1 MEQNKSFLGAFFSFN
16 LAVIC
21 GIIIG
26 LVVNALATEQ
36 QPISSFLFAPTL
48 YIISSVLAASIR
60 LVFWL
65 TMERGT
71 MYEFSH
77 VIWYIIR
84 DIIVINVVILST
96 LSFIFLWET
105 YLQ

>member
-16 LAVIC
+16 LAVIS

-26 LVVNALATEQ
+26 LFVNAISTEQ
-36 QPISSFLFAPTL
+36 RPVSSFLFAPTL
-48 YIISSVLAASIR
+48 YIISSVIAISIR
-60 LVFWL
+60 LVLWL

-71 MYEFSH
+71 MFEFKR
-77 VIWYIIR
+77 VLLYMIR
-84 DIIVINVVILST
+84 DVIVINAVILST

-105 YLQ
+105 YVQ